1 MILPFFQK
9 FNNRNKGLALLLDP
23 DKYSESGLPGT
34 IKQAESCGVDFVFVG
49 GSLIFKGIDKLVK
62 EIKSLTSLPVVLFPG
77 GVLQV
82 CPSADTILLL
92 SLISGRNPEYLIG
105 NHVIMAPFI
114 KKSGLE
120 VIPTA
125 YMIVD
130 GGVRTSVEYV
140 SNTVPLPSDKPELAV
155 ATAIAGELLGM
166 RLLYMDAGSG
176 AKYPISS
183 EIIRAVSNET
193 SIPIIVGG
201 GIRSSEQ
208 AFSAYEAG
216 ADLIVVGN
224 ALEKSVNFLKEL
236 GEIKRSLSES
246 H

>member
-1 MILPFFQK
+1 MILSDFQK
-9 FNNRNKGLALLLDP
+9 FDNKNKGLALLLDP
-23 DKYSESGLPGT
+23 DKYSETDLPA
-34 IKQAESCGVDFVFVG
+34 ILEQAELSGVDFIFVG
-49 GSLIFKGIDKLVK
+49 GSLIFQGIEKLVNQV
-62 EIKSLTSLPVVLFPG
+62 KSLSELPVVIFPG

-82 CPSADTILLL
+82 CPAADSILLL

-105 NHVIMAPFI
+105 NHVITAPFI
-114 KKSGLE
+114 KRSGLE

-140 SNTVPLPSDKPELAV
+140 SNTVPLPADKPDLAV

-166 RLLYMDAGSG
+166 QLIYMDAGSG
-176 AKYPISS
+176 AKHSISPS
-183 EIIRAVSNET
+183 MIKAVSAET
-193 SIPIIVGG
+193 SIPLIVGG

-208 AFSAYEAG
+208 AKDAYEAG

-224 ALEKSVNFLKEL
+224 ALENDQQFLKKL
-236 GEIKRSLSES
+236 GEVKMGFKDPS
-246 H
+246 